1 MGALLRSKLV
11 IAVAIVAALI
21 GLYALLGFKV
31 APGIV
36 RNKAIDYVRAE
47 YGRELTLGDIRI
59 HPFKLQFEVRDV
71 AFPDADG
78 ARMLGFERLFADFE
92 LSPCGSARCIFVRS
106 TWICPMSVRSSAR
119 TAR

>member
-1 MGALLRSKLV
+1 MGALLKSKLV

-31 APGIV
+31 APGMV
-36 RNKAIDYVRAE
+36 RNKAIEYVRAE
-47 YGRELTLGDIRI
+47 YGRELTLGEIRI

-106 TWICPMSVRSSAR
+106 TWICPMSVR
-119 TAR
+119 